1 LAIRI
6 LIADDY
12 DIIRQSLAILLGND
26 PDLEVVGQAGDGQ
39 VVIDLA
45 NKLRPDIIIMDII
58 MPKKT
63 GIDATRKI
71 LKQCPDIK
79 VIGYSG
85 NSDNNSV
92 REMFKAGATGYIS
105 KQCDFEELVT
115 AIKTVF
121 SGQVYLSPY
130 VTNIVVE
137 GYINHSLKN
146 YDSVYSLLTT
156 KEREV
161 LQLIAEGKTT
171 KEIALAFNI
180 GISAVEWR
188 RNKLMGKLGIR
199 NIANLIKYAIRER
212 LVGIYP

>member
-1 LAIRI
+1 MAIRI
-6 LIADDY
+6 LSADDY